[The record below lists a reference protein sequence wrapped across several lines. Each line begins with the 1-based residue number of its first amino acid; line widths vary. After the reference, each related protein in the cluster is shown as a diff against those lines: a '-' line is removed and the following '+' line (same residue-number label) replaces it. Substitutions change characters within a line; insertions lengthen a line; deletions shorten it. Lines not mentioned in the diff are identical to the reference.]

1 MAGPSGRT
9 PIGDYPYP
17 IPDDTVDYPRDMEA
31 LARAIDP
38 NAVAVIIG
46 EIRTFGLAVA
56 PERWVACD
64 GTTLEQADYPELYDA
79 LGSLWV
85 TGGESPTQF
94 RVPDLRGRAIVGAG
108 AGSGL
113 TARDVAEQWGE
124 EAHTLKTTEIPSHS
138 HSGVTGVDSPD
149 HVHYMSAYTGT
160 ETADHAHSG
169 TTYGDYPDH
178 AHGVNVTNL
187 GQGNA
192 AVLLYKSGLGV
203 GAWTAPGVGTSYFGT
218 GGATA
223 RHQHDFATGG
233 RSAAHQ
239 HLLQANSG
247 GASARHA
254 HGIPPEGGGGS
265 HNIAQP
271 SIALLVCIYAG
282 R

>member
-56 PERWVACD
+56 PARWVACD
-64 GTTLEQADYPELYDA
+64 GTALEQGDFPELYAA

-113 TARDVAEQWGE
+113 TDRSVAEQWGE
-124 EAHTLKTTEIPSHS
+124 EAHVLNTTEIPSHA
-138 HSGVTGVDSPD
+138 HTGVTGTDSPD
-149 HVHYMSAYTGT
+149 HVHFISAYTGT
-160 ETADHAHSG
+160 ETANHQHSG

-187 GQGNA
+187 SQGNHA
-192 AVLLYKSGLGV
+192 FTAQAQ
-203 GAWTAPGVGTSYFGT
+203 GATYTSPGTGTSYFGT
-218 GGATA
+218 GGASA
-223 RHQHDFATGG
+223 RHQHDFWT
-233 RSAAHQ
+233 STENVAHQ

-254 HGIPPEGGGGS
+254 HGITAEGGGGS
-265 HNIAQP
+265 HNNAQP